1 MSETLKEMEELD
13 LDKENGGDGIHFWAR
28 KAFEAMLLAAAA
40 ENNIAD
46 GVKYIKK
53 SKMIQNQ
60 LQMLTQ

>member
-1 MSETLKEMEELD
+1 MKELD
-13 LDKENGGDGIHFWAR
+13 LDKENGGGVHFWVR
-28 KAFEAMLLAAAA
+28 RAFEAMLLAA

-46 GVKYIKK
+46 GVKYIKN

>member
-1 MSETLKEMEELD
+1 MEELD
-13 LDKENGGDGIHFWAR
+13 LDKESGGDSVHFWTR
-28 KAFEAMLLAAAA
+28 RAFEAMLLAAAA

-46 GVKYIKK
+46 GVKYIKN